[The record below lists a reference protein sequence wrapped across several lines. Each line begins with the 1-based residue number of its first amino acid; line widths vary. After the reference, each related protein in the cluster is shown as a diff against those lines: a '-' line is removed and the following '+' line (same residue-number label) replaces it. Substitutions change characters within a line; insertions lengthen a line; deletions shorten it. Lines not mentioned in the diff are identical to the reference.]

1 MKLKRRKPRARG
13 HVGVRVRVCEV
24 GALEGSE
31 QSSDRIRLIYGWDPS
46 GCHAEDGLQRLRQK
60 QGTSWEL
67 MVAWIRIQA
76 DKTGFDY
83 ILDPK

>member
-1 MKLKRRKPRARG
+1 MKLKRRKPRAGGR
-13 HVGVRVRVCEV
+13 VGVRVRVCEV
-24 GALEGSE
+24 GAFEGSE
-31 QSSDRIRLIYGWDPS
+31 QSSDRIRLIFGWYPS
-46 GCHAEDGLQRLRQK
+46 GCHAEDGLQRLWQK